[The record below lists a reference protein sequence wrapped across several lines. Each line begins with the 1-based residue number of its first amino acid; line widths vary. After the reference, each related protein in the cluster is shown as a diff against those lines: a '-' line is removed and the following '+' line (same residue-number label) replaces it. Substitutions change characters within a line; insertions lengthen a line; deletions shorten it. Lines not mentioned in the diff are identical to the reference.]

1 MQPIVGLITRRT
13 WSRITLALE
22 TEQDLFEAR
31 EVRGIGARTCDS
43 LALRVLKL
51 DDITNALPCRALR
64 ERCREVTEELFLML
78 PVACARQE
86 EQPQESGRGWT
97 HLFSRMLRSFFAEYS
112 S

>member
-1 MQPIVGLITRRT
+1 MQPIVGLITCCT

-51 DDITNALPCRALR
+51 DDITNTRRISQVYLRGHRVDRENLRANF
-64 ERCREVTEELFLML
+64 V
-78 PVACARQE
+78 RQ
-86 EQPQESGRGWT
+86 
-97 HLFSRMLRSFFAEYS
+97 
-112 S
+112 